1 MAFHEDIFPEEISY
15 GAVGGPKF
23 STTVMTL
30 ANGYERRNIDWS
42 RVRAEY
48 DVSYGLKTQ
57 SELDLIRKFFYA
69 RKGRAYG
76 FRYKDWN
83 DYVLPVQIIG
93 TTNGTL
99 RTFQLFKRYQSGVSL
114 YDRALTKIMTG
125 SLNVYRNG
133 SAITL
138 GTSGTQY
145 AVNMNTGLI
154 TLGSTIGA
162 TTGESIT
169 ARCQF
174 HVPVRFDTD
183 HLAVAIDE
191 FNVFSWGQIPLIE
204 VRV

>member
-99 RTFQLFKRYQSGVSL
+99 RTFQLFKRYQSGTSL
-114 YDRALTKIMTG
+114 YDRQLTKIMTG

-138 GTSGTQY
+138 GAGSTQY